1 MDAALIALHRSQHVT
16 ATLNGV
22 PVVAGQL
29 DQNKIPK
36 TEFRIEKITLSVG
49 DRLAIRKLYQALDL
63 NCKAGEES
71 AKAPEFLRTLL
82 TLANDA
88 GGHEP
93 LPARPTTVEIEDI
106 QKLVGNDQLVA
117 LKNKAAD
124 FDGQH
129 REVGQ
134 DQTTHRPAQSGLAEL
149 WNVWLGTLKVSRMR
163 ADSLAQVGG
172 HSLRAAAAGLIRS
185 GQLRSA

>member
-1 MDAALIALHRSQHVT
+1 M
-16 ATLNGV
+16 

-49 DRLAIRKLYQALDL
+49 DRLAIRKLYQVLDL

-71 AKAPEFLRTLL
+71 AKAAEFLRTLL

-93 LPARPTTVEIEDI
+93 LPARPSDR
-106 QKLVGNDQLVA
+106 GD
-117 LKNKAAD
+117 
-124 FDGQH
+124 
-129 REVGQ
+129 
-134 DQTTHRPAQSGLAEL
+134 
-149 WNVWLGTLKVSRMR
+149 
-163 ADSLAQVGG
+163 
-172 HSLRAAAAGLIRS
+172 
-185 GQLRSA
+185 